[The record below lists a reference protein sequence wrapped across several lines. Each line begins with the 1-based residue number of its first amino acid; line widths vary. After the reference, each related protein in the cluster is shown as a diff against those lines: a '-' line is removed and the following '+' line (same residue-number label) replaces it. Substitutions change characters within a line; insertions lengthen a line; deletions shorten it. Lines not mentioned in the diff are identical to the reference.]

1 MPLKNICILYFIL
14 HTSYSFVLQA
24 GIIFQDQTGDYIFI
38 RAPGLLTMN
47 NSNKLI
53 HAYGKHGNIKQSNK
67 SSIELKSPF
76 KVVELSLGT
85 DAYFK
90 GLMCNIAN

>member
-1 MPLKNICILYFIL
+1 
-14 HTSYSFVLQA
+14 
-24 GIIFQDQTGDYIFI
+24 
-38 RAPGLLTMN
+38 MN

-53 HAYGKHGNIKQSNK
+53 QAYGKHGNIKQSNK
-67 SSIELKSPF
+67 SSISLKSPF

-90 GLMCNIAN
+90 GLMCNIANSYIQPLPPPVAPEKHQMREVSE